1 MHRRAFRIALILFLT
16 IGTETH
22 DGTLRFISP
31 KQTIVLRTPNK
42 ELRVPVQVFIPQHA
56 DNRSYLMRCDGACAW
71 SAGQSL
77 NGANEDAIHPL
88 QPIYV
93 PLDDFGLALFT
104 VSVYGAGGRVL
115 KTAEHRVKVCGGED
129 PCEPF

>member
-1 MHRRAFRIALILFLT
+1 MHRRAFRIALILCLT

-31 KQTIVLRTPNK
+31 KQTIFLRTQGK
-42 ELRVPVQVFIPQHA
+42 ELRVPVQAFIPQHP
-56 DNRSYLMRCDGACAW
+56 DNRAYLLRCDGACAW

-104 VSVYGAGGRVL
+104 LSVFGPGGKLRQSV
-115 KTAEHRVKVCGGED
+115 EHRVKVCGSDEGCV
-129 PCEPF
+129 P

>member
-1 MHRRAFRIALILFLT
+1 MGKKSVVLFLLLMFVSAT
-16 IGTETH
+16 DNH

-31 KQTIVLRTPNK
+31 KQTIALKMMGK
-42 ELRVPVQVFIPQHA
+42 ELRVPVQAFIPQHV

-88 QPIYV
+88 RPIYV
-93 PLDDFGLALFT
+93 PLDSYGLALLT
-104 VSVYGAGGRVL
+104 VEVYGAGGKLLRS
-115 KTAEHRVKVCGGED
+115 AEHRIKVCGGDEG
-129 PCEPF
+129 CQ